1 MKPYFAFQWHI
12 TDTCDQRCKHC
23 YIFAEDSCK
32 KLTEMPWE
40 KMRQVVSSCEEM
52 CEKIGRTPYFYITG
66 GDPILH
72 KDFWKL
78 AELLKEKNIRWAI
91 LGNPFHLDDEVC
103 QKLHEH
109 GCV

>member
-12 TDTCDQRCKHC
+12 TDACDQRCKHC
-23 YIFAEDSCK
+23 YIFAENNCK
-32 KLTEMPWE
+32 KLTEMTWE

-66 GDPILH
+66 GDPVLH

-91 LGNPFHLDDEVC
+91 LGNPFHLDDKVC
-103 QKLHEH
+103 Q
-109 GCV
+109 